1 MDAANRGLSL
11 LGEGRRIWHDNGM
24 DETPPE
30 DVAPPREK
38 FTLEQF
44 LKREG
49 WTGTG
54 GQAKYVIQEGMV
66 RLNGIVETRR
76 RKQLA
81 LGDVIEFETFRATVT
96 EL

>member
-1 MDAANRGLSL
+1 MDTSPDEPTGL
-11 LGEGRRIWHDNGM
+11 
-24 DETPPE
+24 
-30 DVAPPREK
+30 PRDK
-38 FTLEQF
+38 LTLDQY

-66 RLNGIVETRR
+66 RLNGVVEIRR

-81 LGDVIEFETFRATVT
+81 VGDVIEFETFRATVKVADFG
-96 EL
+96 

>member
-1 MDAANRGLSL
+1 M
-11 LGEGRRIWHDNGM
+11 LGGRHEFWHDIVM
-24 DETPPE
+24 DTPHNEPT
-30 DVAPPREK
+30 APLRDK
-38 FTLEQF
+38 LTLDQY

-66 RLNGIVETRR
+66 RLNGVVETRR

-81 LGDVIEFETFRATVT
+81 VGDVIEFETFRGTVQ
-96 EL
+96 ESDFV

>member
-1 MDAANRGLSL
+1 MSNF
-11 LGEGRRIWHDNGM
+11 LGERSRIWHDTVM
-24 DETPPE
+24 DTPHDELPA
-30 DVAPPREK
+30 APRDK
-38 FTLEQF
+38 LTLDQY

-66 RLNGIVETRR
+66 RLNGAVETRR

-81 LGDVIEFETFRATVT
+81 VGDVIEFETFRGTVT
-96 EL
+96 EADFS

>member
-1 MDAANRGLSL
+1 MDTP
-11 LGEGRRIWHDNGM
+11 HDEPM
-24 DETPPE
+24 
-30 DVAPPREK
+30 APPRDK
-38 FTLEQF
+38 LTLDQY

-66 RLNGIVETRR
+66 RLNGVVETRR

-81 LGDVIEFETFRATVT
+81 VGDLIEFETYRATVKDADFT
-96 EL
+96 

>member
-1 MDAANRGLSL
+1 MEEL
-11 LGEGRRIWHDNGM
+11 
-24 DETPPE
+24 PPE
-30 DVAPPREK
+30 SSAPRDK

-66 RLNGIVETRR
+66 RLNGVVETRR

-81 LGDVIEFETFRATVT
+81 IGDVIEFETFRATVT
-96 EL
+96 EI

>member
-1 MDAANRGLSL
+1 MDDL
-11 LGEGRRIWHDNGM
+11 
-24 DETPPE
+24 PPE
-30 DVAPPREK
+30 SPSPQRDK

-54 GQAKYVIQEGMV
+54 GQAKYVIQEGLV
-66 RLNGIVETRR
+66 RLNGAVETRR

-81 LGDVIEFETFRATVT
+81 LGDVIEFETFQATVT

>member
-1 MDAANRGLSL
+1 MDTPQDNSSPL
-11 LGEGRRIWHDNGM
+11 LRD
-24 DETPPE
+24 
-30 DVAPPREK
+30 K
-38 FTLEQF
+38 LTLDQY

-66 RLNGIVETRR
+66 RLNGVVETRR

-81 LGDVIEFETFRATVT
+81 VGDLIEFETYRATVK
-96 EL
+96 ESDFM

>member
-1 MDAANRGLSL
+1 MDDL
-11 LGEGRRIWHDNGM
+11 
-24 DETPPE
+24 PPE
-30 DVAPPREK
+30 TTTPQRDK

-66 RLNGIVETRR
+66 RLNGAVETRR

>member
-1 MDAANRGLSL
+1 M
-11 LGEGRRIWHDNGM
+11 LGEARRIWHDNGM
-24 DETPPE
+24 DESPPE
-30 DVAPPREK
+30 DVATPREK

-66 RLNGIVETRR
+66 RLNGVVETRR

>member
-1 MDAANRGLSL
+1 M
-11 LGEGRRIWHDNGM
+11 LGERAHIWHDMHM
-24 DETPPE
+24 DTPPAE
-30 DVAPPREK
+30 PTVPLRDK
-38 FTLEQF
+38 LTLDQY

-66 RLNGIVETRR
+66 RLNGVVETRR

-81 LGDVIEFETFRATVT
+81 VGDLIEFETFRATVKET
-96 EL
+96 DFM

>member
-1 MDAANRGLSL
+1 M
-11 LGEGRRIWHDNGM
+11 LGEASSVWHDSRM
-24 DETPPE
+24 DDLPPE
-30 DVAPPREK
+30 TTVPPRNK
-38 FTLEQF
+38 LTLDQF

-66 RLNGIVETRR
+66 RVNGVVETRR

-81 LGDVIEFETFRATVT
+81 VGDVIEFETYRATVT
-96 EL
+96 EI